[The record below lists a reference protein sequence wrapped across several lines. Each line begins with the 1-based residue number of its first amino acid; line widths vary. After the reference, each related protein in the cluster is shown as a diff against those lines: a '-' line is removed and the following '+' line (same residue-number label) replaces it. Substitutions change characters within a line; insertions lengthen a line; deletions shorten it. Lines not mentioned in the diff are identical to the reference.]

1 MESRQ
6 DIWNIVIERASGE
19 TNKMLRIDFS
29 GVVFDE
35 GINIISTSGLA
46 IAIVE
51 NKVEM
56 FVWFIESFLSAI
68 NTSESLS
75 FSSKVE
81 TLSDNF
87 DLNFRELF
95 VKEFGLS
102 TSEITEC
109 KVIEKFYEFLSIHL
123 KS

>member
-75 FSSKVE
+75 FSSTVE
-81 TLSDNF
+81 TLSDDF

-109 KVIEKFYEFLSIHL
+109 KVIEKFYEFLSINL